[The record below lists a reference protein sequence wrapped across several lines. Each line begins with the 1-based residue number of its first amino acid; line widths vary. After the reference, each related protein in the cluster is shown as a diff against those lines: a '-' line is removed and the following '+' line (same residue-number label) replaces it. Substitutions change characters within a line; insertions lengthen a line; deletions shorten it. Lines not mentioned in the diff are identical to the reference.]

1 MKQLRWIL
9 SAAIAAYACHLAVHH
24 ATPIDRAL
32 PLLGAAVTLCA
43 AVSYPAVMLGVVLL
57 IVGEIAIAHEV
68 VRLMCFG
75 VVCAAGVA
83 SCVWRV
89 HRAFALDRPG
99 SGNTQRGTRNAA
111 VVAAAVALVLL
122 RWIPL
127 AEVLV
132 VRELV
137 LLGIA
142 ALIVVVLGR
151 TPFAVAVAVVTCFL
165 TPAIPLRTLA
175 VPLLV
180 LGVCIAARIFG
191 MGEWKWTWASE
202 VTLAFLLLFFA
213 WSGVVARSLPFVL
226 RKAGP
231 EPPRI
236 AVGAALTAS
245 QSETFEVPEQARS
258 LIVSGANV
266 ARFGRGVPL
275 GRIEPGAIAIRLG
288 DAADWGSMRR
298 EQVYGSRNPWPRDMA
313 GRVRG
318 YGYNAWLDGAGR
330 VALPAG
336 ARTIT
341 VTADASLPADASLQ
355 VEGFE

>member
-1 MKQLRWIL
+1 V
-9 SAAIAAYACHLAVHH
+9 AI
-24 ATPIDRAL
+24 
-32 PLLGAAVTLCA
+32 
-43 AVSYPAVMLGVVLL
+43 
-57 IVGEIAIAHEV
+57 
-68 VRLMCFG
+68 
-75 VVCAAGVA
+75 
-83 SCVWRV
+83 
-89 HRAFALDRPG
+89 
-99 SGNTQRGTRNAA
+99 
-111 VVAAAVALVLL
+111 VLL

-127 AEVLV
+127 SDVLV
-132 VRELV
+132 FRELF

-151 TPFAVAVAVVTCFL
+151 TPFAVAVAVIAAFF

-191 MGEWKWTWASE
+191 MGAWKLTWPSAAA
-202 VTLAFLLLFFA
+202 VAFLLLFLA

-236 AVGAALTAS
+236 PIGAALTAS
-245 QSETFEVPEQARS
+245 QSETFDVPGQARS
-258 LIVSGANV
+258 LILSGANV
-266 ARFGRGVPL
+266 ARFRRGRVL
-275 GRIEPGAIAIRLG
+275 GRIEPGGIPVRLG
-288 DAADWGSMRR
+288 DVADWGAMRR

-330 VALPAG
+330 VALPPG
-336 ARTIT
+336 ARSIT
-341 VTADASLPADASLQ
+341 VTGNASLPPDASLQ